1 MLQRRLSATEVGEMA
16 GQERKNSGVESNEA
30 VGKGVGGVGGAAAGA
45 AVGSLAGPVGTAIGA
60 LAGAVGGWWA
70 GKAAADAAANV
81 DPADDDYYRKHFV
94 QTSHT
99 RDFDT
104 ARPAYQLGHLA
115 GMNPEYEGRSFE
127 EVEPQLQ
134 RGWTSDLSTR
144 AGNWNDVRG
153 YAQNAFERGQEQR
166 LTLAEEQLAVGK
178 RTVQEGEV
186 ALRKHVDTRHVEE
199 QVELVREEVTVE
211 RRPLSADSVADI
223 RDIGEEEIRVPV
235 MREEAVVEKRTVP
248 VEEVVVRK
256 EAVSDTKTVGADL
269 RRETLDV
276 DENVDTTR
284 ARTTTRNTDEA
295 TDRR

>member
-1 MLQRRLSATEVGEMA
+1 
-16 GQERKNSGVESNEA
+16 
-30 VGKGVGGVGGAAAGA
+30 
-45 AVGSLAGPVGTAIGA
+45 
-60 LAGAVGGWWA
+60 
-70 GKAAADAAANV
+70 
-81 DPADDDYYRKHFV
+81 
-94 QTSHT
+94 
-99 RDFDT
+99 
-104 ARPAYQLGHLA
+104 
-115 GMNPEYEGRSFE
+115 
-127 EVEPQLQ
+127 
-134 RGWTSDLSTR
+134 
-144 AGNWNDVRG
+144 
-153 YAQNAFERGQEQR
+153 
-166 LTLAEEQLAVGK
+166 
-178 RTVQEGEV
+178 V